1 MNVQDPDLQQPDL
14 QQPGLQQKVTLS
26 RTLTLIS
33 FMALL
38 IGLTGS
44 ILVSNTAPILLFPA
58 LLPLLI
64 FLPGVLNSNPRGLIL
79 LCFVSL
85 LYFFVITVN
94 VFEPDRTLYDILALI
109 AVIVLFIVAMFF
121 SRWQKQLIQQ
131 ESKS

>member
-1 MNVQDPDLQQPDL
+1 MNVQDPDL

-64 FLPGVLNSNPRGLIL
+64 FLPGVLNSNPRSLIL